1 MLEISAILFFL
12 RNNYRQITQYHPW
25 STSHDDSIQPSHNQK
40 LGKVSGMSSKK
51 NKGVKHKY
59 QLAET
64 ETHATHAYAQSHSD
78 EDWYSDPK
86 VTIQYLHRH
95 YLRTARATS
104 GNVKKL
110 HYTIWRFITKPNI
123 SDLQSTCLTALEN
136 ELIQGRKPTTE
147 AVEPRYHH

>member
-51 NKGVKHKY
+51 IKGVKHKY

-64 ETHATHAYAQSHSD
+64 HAYAQSHSD
-78 EDWYSDPK
+78 EELVFWSKSDH
-86 VTIQYLHRH
+86 TIPAQTL
-95 YLRTARATS
+95 S
-104 GNVKKL
+104 
-110 HYTIWRFITKPNI
+110 
-123 SDLQSTCLTALEN
+123 
-136 ELIQGRKPTTE
+136 
-147 AVEPRYHH
+147 

>member
-64 ETHATHAYAQSHSD
+64 QHTHKVTVMKS
-78 EDWYSDPK
+78 WYSDPK